1 MNSSNRR
8 SSLRLQS
15 KLTSSQQNNNN
26 TSNNDTSLTTAS
38 SSDYDADTSSI
49 SISNENVNNSSQDKY
64 PMILRSNLLMNNST
78 SSRDINNSKSKL
90 IKIGKITDKKLRF
103 KTKKNVKN
111 KYTTTSKKKRLIPK
125 KKEKKAVKKCL
136 TVNSSQNETIEISNN
151 NDTSDNDEDEN
162 YEQTTDRPT
171 TSNRVVEMLPEPM
184 VLLTNIE
191 NPPVHTLSTFEL
203 KFQLKKATVKFNK
216 ACRQLTLLDQHMSDL
231 QNSYSNAVD
240 NDRKTFKIVF
250 RMQLATLEGTHNAYI
265 EYIERQVERIK
276 KLKQILFTD
285 STGISNHLNV

>member
-15 KLTSSQQNNNN
+15 KLTSSQQNNN
-26 TSNNDTSLTTAS
+26 TSNNDTSLTTAT

-90 IKIGKITDKKLRF
+90 IKIGKITEKKLRL
-103 KTKKNVKN
+103 KTKKIVKN
-111 KYTTTSKKKRLIPK
+111 KYTTSKNKRLMPK
-125 KKEKKAVKKCL
+125 KKEKKAAKKCL
-136 TVNSSQNETIEISNN
+136 KVKSSQNETIEISNN
-151 NDTSDNDEDEN
+151 NDTNDDDEDEN

-171 TSNRVVEMLPEPM
+171 TSNRVVEMLPEPI

-191 NPPVHTLSTFEL
+191 NPPIHTLSTFEL

-276 KLKQILFTD
+276 KLKQLLFTD

>member
-15 KLTSSQQNNNN
+15 KLTSSQQNNN
-26 TSNNDTSLTTAS
+26 TSNNDTSLTTAT

-90 IKIGKITDKKLRF
+90 IKIGKITEKKLRL
-103 KTKKNVKN
+103 KTKKIVKN
-111 KYTTTSKKKRLIPK
+111 KYTTSKNKRLMPK
-125 KKEKKAVKKCL
+125 KKEKKAAKKCL
-136 TVNSSQNETIEISNN
+136 KVKSSQNETIEISNN
-151 NDTSDNDEDEN
+151 NDTNDDDEDEN

-191 NPPVHTLSTFEL
+191 NPPIHTLSTSEL

-276 KLKQILFTD
+276 KLKQLLFTD

>member
-15 KLTSSQQNNNN
+15 KLTSSQQNNN
-26 TSNNDTSLTTAS
+26 TSNNDISLTTAT
-38 SSDYDADTSSI
+38 SSDYDAETSSI
-49 SISNENVNNSSQDKY
+49 SISNENVSNSSQDKY

-90 IKIGKITDKKLRF
+90 IKIGKITDKKLRL

-111 KYTTTSKKKRLIPK
+111 KYKTSKNKRLIPK
-125 KKEKKAVKKCL
+125 KKEKKAAKKCL

-151 NDTSDNDEDEN
+151 NDTNVNDEDEN
-162 YEQTTDRPT
+162 YEQTTDGPT

-191 NPPVHTLSTFEL
+191 NPPLHTLSTSEL

-276 KLKQILFTD
+276 KFKQLLFRD
-285 STGISNHLNV
+285 STGISNHLNI

>member
-26 TSNNDTSLTTAS
+26 TSNNDTSLTTAT

-90 IKIGKITDKKLRF
+90 IKIGKITDKKLRL
-103 KTKKNVKN
+103 KTKKNLKN

-125 KKEKKAVKKCL
+125 KKEKKAAKKCL

-151 NDTSDNDEDEN
+151 NDTNDNDEDEN

-276 KLKQILFTD
+276 KLKQLLFTD